1 VIAFWSIGLFLTLHV
16 SADTLPLYD
25 VLKQPLS
32 SVAREQPVVPDT
44 QIDSKAASYPIGPY
58 HPPLDYSPQNIRIN
72 DHLSLP
78 HKKTIEDTLYLQSLM
93 LSSIALLALMPESLT
108 NWNAAKL
115 EEKPLSERW
124 KNHTGSKPVWDDD
137 HWAINY
143 IGHPVSGAWYY
154 TMGRNDG
161 LSIGESAAF
170 SAILSTFFW
179 EYGYEAFAE
188 TPSIQDLIVTPV
200 AGSLLGE
207 GMIVL
212 QKKLDKQG
220 GVLWGSETLGDIS
233 YFLIDPLGNIAYW
246 MKNSLSS
253 LGIHAEVTMTFQT
266 YPYAAPPGQTRRI
279 TPAAEM
285 IPYHEREYGF
295 LMRFH

>member
-1 VIAFWSIGLFLTLHV
+1 MIAFWPIWLFLTLHV

-25 VLKQPLS
+25 YLKQPS
-32 SVAREQPVVPDT
+32 PFVSGATECSPNT
-44 QIDSKAASYPIGPY
+44 KIDPKAAFYQIRPY
-58 HPPLDYSPQNIRIN
+58 HHPLDYSPQNIRIN
-72 DHLSLP
+72 DHLSFP
-78 HKKTIEDTLYLQSLM
+78 HKKTIEDTLYLQSVM
-93 LSSIALLALMPESLT
+93 LSSIALLALMPESVT

-124 KNHTGSKPVWDDD
+124 KDHTGSKPVWDDD

-161 LSIGESAAF
+161 LSIGESAVF
-170 SAILSTFFW
+170 STILSTFFW

-188 TPSIQDLIVTPV
+188 APSIQDLIVTPV

-220 GVLWGSETLGDIS
+220 GMLWGSETLGDIS

-246 MKNSLSS
+246 MQNSLSS
-253 LGIHAEVTMTFQT
+253 LGINTEVTMTFQT
-266 YPYAAPPGQTRRI
+266 YPYAAPPGQTRQI
-279 TPAAEM
+279 TPAAEV

-295 LMRFH
+295 LIRFQ